1 MRALH
6 LKQIGDVWHYQRRRP
21 KEYAD
26 VEKRALIRFS
36 LKTRDFNQA
45 KILAAQQSADLDI
58 QWQNA
63 DESGISIKS
72 GDAFKRF
79 STATKIT
86 RKLKLDYKPAN
97 EITDDELLKRLRIL
111 VLGENSLGEQ
121 KAVLGLIEEPKISLS
136 QAFDRFWDY
145 IQDEWMALNK
155 DQIRVKRNIYFKAI
169 RSFEKAVGSISLHD
183 VERKHAMAFRAWWL
197 KRIERKSLK
206 PYTANREINCMR
218 RMAAINFDIDCV
230 ERPNPFQRVRL
241 KDTKER
247 SRQPFATNFIKNVLL
262 EPNALSGL
270 KPGLEILVR
279 MLINTGARPS
289 ELLGLEPADID
300 VTAAVPFI
308 HIRSNKTHAL
318 KTPHSERQIPMV
330 GVSLEATKMLVAGGG
345 WGKWQ
350 GKNMYATGQI
360 NKYFRQSGLVI
371 EKEKSL
377 YSLRHWFQDQLTKND
392 VVDRAQA
399 QLMGHKFQR
408 PKYGFGK
415 ELSELKLIIE
425 KFAL

>member
-26 VEKRALIRFS
+26 VEKRVLIRFS

-45 KILAAQQSADLDI
+45 KILAAQNSADLGI

-63 DESGISIKS
+63 RERGVSIDS
-72 GDAFKRF
+72 DDAVKRF
-79 STATKIT
+79 TAATAIT
-86 RKLKLDYKPAN
+86 RDLELDFKPAN
-97 EITDDELLKRLRIL
+97 EITDDELLKRLRLL
-111 VLGENSLGEQ
+111 VLGENTPGEQ
-121 KAVLGLIEEPKISLS
+121 KAVLGLIEEPSISLS

-155 DQIRVKRNIYFKAI
+155 DQIRVKRNIYLKAI
-169 RSFEKAVGSISLHD
+169 RSFEKAVGSIPLHEL
-183 VERKHAMAFRAWWL
+183 ERKHAMAFRAWWL

-206 PYTANREINCMR
+206 PYTANREINCLR
-218 RMAAINFDIDCV
+218 RMVAVNFDIDCV

-247 SRQPFATNFIKNVLL
+247 SRQPFATEFIKNTLL

-270 KPGLEILVR
+270 KPGLEVLVR

-289 ELLGLEPADID
+289 ELLGLELRDID
-300 VTAAVPFI
+300 LAAPVPFI

-318 KTPHSERQIPMV
+318 KTAHSERQIPLV
-330 GVSLEATKMLVAGGG
+330 GVSAH
-345 WGKWQ
+345 
-350 GKNMYATGQI
+350 
-360 NKYFRQSGLVI
+360 SGVI
-371 EKEKSL
+371 
-377 YSLRHWFQDQLTKND
+377 RHPIPILSGTPFQ
-392 VVDRAQA
+392 
-399 QLMGHKFQR
+399 
-408 PKYGFGK
+408 
-415 ELSELKLIIE
+415 
-425 KFAL
+425 

>member
-1 MRALH
+1 MRVLH

-21 KEYAD
+21 KEFVD

-45 KILAAQQSADLDI
+45 KILAAQQSAELDI

-63 DESGISIKS
+63 KERGVSIDS
-72 GDAFKRF
+72 DNAIKRF
-79 STATKIT
+79 TTATAIT
-86 RKLKLDYKPAN
+86 RDLELDYKPAS
-97 EITDDELLKRLRIL
+97 EITDDELLKRLRML
-111 VLGENSLGEQ
+111 VLGENTLGEQ
-121 KAVLGLIEEPKISLS
+121 KAILGLIEEPLISLP

-155 DQIRVKRNIYFKAI
+155 DQIRVKRNIYLKAI
-169 RSFEKAVGSISLHD
+169 RSFEKAVGLIPLHEL
-183 VERKHAMAFRAWWL
+183 ERKHAMAFRAWWL
-197 KRIERKSLK
+197 KRIERKGLK
-206 PYTANREINCMR
+206 PYTANREINCLR
-218 RMAAINFDIDCV
+218 RMVATNFDIDCV

-247 SRQPFATNFIKNVLL
+247 SRQPFATEFIKNVLL

-289 ELLGLEPADID
+289 ELLGLELADID
-300 VTAAVPFI
+300 LTAPVPFI

-318 KTPHSERQIPMV
+318 KTAHSERQIPLV
-330 GVSLEATKMLVAGGG
+330 GVSLQAAKKLVAGSG

-360 NKYFRQSGLVI
+360 NKYFRQSGLVT
-371 EKEKSL
+371 EKDKSL

-415 ELSELKLIIE
+415 ELSELKVIIE